1 MLSEE
6 GRRRQLAELTVLI
19 ADDDKI
25 ILENIVRNIDW
36 EAQGFKVVG
45 TALNGAQALALF
57 RELHPDL
64 VVTDVLMPVLSG
76 LDLIREIRAESPH
89 TPVLLISSYE
99 EFAYVRQALFMG
111 AQGYVLKS
119 EIFGAEFRERL
130 ARIRDGIS
138 QERTSRKAF
147 ERGLIERWFARN
159 AGAVIGE
166 EAWSAERESSLPRG
180 KFRFALFGEW
190 MPVRFSEAA
199 EPEADMEVR
208 RERMMNLLPERL
220 KSGVTFFARDVL
232 VVGLTP
238 ERWDER
244 ALGEYAGVLS
254 RALHREPWRLFAREA
269 MTLEQLCGCLSARV
283 NALRYLRCFRE
294 GAPRALEA
302 LAPDP
307 QDKGPRFPYPDLIN
321 VHADAC
327 GDRGKAAGLSR
338 TDRGAA
344 RPRGA
349 VHLRPP
355 LWHADGDPR
364 RSARHHRGL
373 PLVFLHGGD
382 ARLRHQRLQDLP
394 QARRPDAGARLH
406 PAGARGAGIPG
417 RELRRPGA
425 ARGKRRPGSGALAEP
440 SAGAVQEGSGQDHQ
454 RIPDGQARDGG
465 HPPAGDHADE
475 GLRESPGRWAIRP
488 RSISARYSCS
498 ARASARWITG
508 APTRNSAARKGR
520 GP

>member
-321 VHADAC
+321 VHADASEIEA
-327 GDRGKAAGLSR
+327 K
-338 TDRGAA
+338 
-344 RPRGA
+344 
-349 VHLRPP
+349 
-355 LWHADGDPR
+355 
-364 RSARHHRGL
+364 
-373 PLVFLHGGD
+373 
-382 ARLRHQRLQDLP
+382 LQDYLK
-394 QARRPDAGARLH
+394 QIEARRDHAALSIFARRFGMQMEILGDLRATIEDYRWFSSMEEMRAYVISTYKTCLKLAGQTRGRACTQPVRAALEYLDANFAD
-406 PAGARGAGIPG
+406 P
-417 RELRRPGA
+417 ELRVENVAREA
-425 ARGKRRPGSGALAEP
+425 ALSLSHLQVQFKKEVGKTISEYLTDKRVMEAIRLLETTQMKVYEI
-440 SAGAVQEGSGQDHQ
+440 AGAVGYSSSQYFSQVLLQ
-454 RIPDGQARDGG
+454 RTRK
-465 HPPAGDHADE
+465 
-475 GLRESPGRWAIRP
+475 RP
-488 RSISARYSCS
+488 LDYR
-498 ARASARWITG
+498 RANTQ
-508 APTRNSAARKGR
+508 
-520 GP
+520 